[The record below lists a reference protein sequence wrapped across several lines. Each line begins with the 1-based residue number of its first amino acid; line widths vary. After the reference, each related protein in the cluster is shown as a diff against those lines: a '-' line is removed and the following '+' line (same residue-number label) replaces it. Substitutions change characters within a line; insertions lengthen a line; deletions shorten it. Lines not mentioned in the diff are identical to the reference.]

1 MKYTIHTGENYI
13 DALTLKRLLQIDPSK
28 LKREIKKY
36 FKPEDFIKYNNKHL
50 YKEDAVIGFIYY
62 LLTENV
68 VKGRKKDSDRNHE
81 I

>member
-13 DALTLKRLLQIDPSK
+13 DALTLKRLLQIEPSK

-62 LLTENV
+62 LLTGNV
-68 VKGRKKDSDRNHE
+68 AKGKKNEGNTSNE
-81 I
+81 K

>member
-13 DALTLKRLLQIDPSK
+13 DALTLKSLLQIEPSK
-28 LKREIKKY
+28 LKREMKKY

-50 YKEDAVIGFIYY
+50 YKEDAVIGFITY
-62 LLTENV
+62 LLTDNFS
-68 VKGRKKDSDRNHE
+68 KGKKNDSSKNHE